1 MAHPVHSPGDS
12 SWHIPSA
19 GPLFLQLFVL
29 SQAPHNQE
37 QYENLVLRAAEAILD
52 INSKPLAFG
61 ITLSPFHYFPVQGHK
76 YRETFSRMQHID
88 LWENEIRG

>member
-1 MAHPVHSPGDS
+1 MAHPVHSPSDS

-37 QYENLVLRAAEAILD
+37 QYENLVLRAAEAIID
-52 INSKPLAFG
+52 INSKPLACNALALFYLPS
-61 ITLSPFHYFPVQGHK
+61 T
-76 YRETFSRMQHID
+76 TFLGKATNTEKHFLGCST
-88 LWENEIRG
+88 